1 LPEARSTPSPACAS
15 PGDSVAMVR
24 TRAREAGCL
33 LRENALL
40 RGTPRVEPTR
50 PRNGSAEGGTR
61 GSSVA
66 MFVFRNVVASARL
79 TGRGEERGKKKSEAD
94 VLRSRQRSCRFAC
107 RRVWKRGGNRVR
119 DSSKNGGSPL
129 IRSAKDFVPKRVEQR
144 VVAFDDTRI
153 SRANPSAHARF
164 VFASLPER
172 GRLERHTAR
181 SFARP
186 PSSRAGPPLRC
197 PRASAPPWGVA
208 RGDS

>member
-1 LPEARSTPSPACAS
+1 MPPPRKRAPPRNAS
-15 PGDSVAMVR
+15 GRADAPGS
-24 TRAREAGCL
+24 
-33 LRENALL
+33 
-40 RGTPRVEPTR
+40 
-50 PRNGSAEGGTR
+50 NGSAEGGTR

-79 TGRGEERGKKKSEAD
+79 TGRGTREEEELQRTFCEVGNARAD
-94 VLRSRQRSCRFAC
+94 LRADAFGSGAETGFVT
-107 RRVWKRGGNRVR
+107 RRKIP
-119 DSSKNGGSPL
+119 GSPL
-129 IRSAKDFVPKRVEQR
+129 IRSAKDFVPKRVEHG

-153 SRANPSAHARF
+153 SRANPSAHARL